1 MARRLLAPLLL
12 LGCARASPP
21 APPPPRP
28 TIAPELLA
36 LPRAPLDASRAPRRL
51 ALGSCNSQRAPAQPA
66 WDAVLA
72 REPPPDAFVWLGDI
86 VYADK
91 PILLK
96 LRVPGS
102 PRDVAEAYEAQLRDH
117 AGYRRLVARVPV
129 LGVWDDHDAGT
140 NDADRHVR
148 EDWKRDSQQLL
159 LDFLGV
165 GAHDERRGYE
175 GVFSA
180 VTLGGGGGG
189 SSNGDGSGAPASPS
203 PSLQIILLDN
213 RFHRDRYE
221 TSFGPLALPRLAA
234 ARHQDMLGA
243 EQWRFLER
251 ELARGAPG
259 GERPADVLVI
269 GAGLQIVSLGD
280 PWVAESWSKL
290 PQSRARLLALLAL
303 HNRSRVVFA
312 TGDVHFGEISRLDC
326 AFVGYPLHDLTT
338 SGLTHSWGGP
348 LKRAVVGWSMLS
360 ATRVAGA
367 AVSEAARSWLGGPG
381 WTNAMNF
388 GELDLEWE
396 RRELT
401 LRVLGVDG
409 VAQLEHRVSFASLE
423 RGADAAADAD
433 VEACA
438 HAPMDEGLTPACARL
453 LAQCGPQPSSAESL
467 RYVLWHVLVFGGAA
481 AVSLLLVAGPF
492 LACACGK
499 RLSRVGG
506 ALGANALIVVSWA
519 AVWASLRTLS

>member
-1 MARRLLAPLLL
+1 LLSPALSS
-12 LGCARASPP
+12 AS
-21 APPPPRP
+21 ASAPRP

-66 WDAVLA
+66 WDAMLA
-72 REPPPDAFVWLGDI
+72 REPLPDAFVWLGDI

-102 PRDVAEAYEAQLRDH
+102 PSDVAEAYAAQLRDFD
-117 AGYRRLVARVPV
+117 GYRRLVARVPV

-140 NDADRHVR
+140 NDQDRHVR
-148 EDWKRDSQQLL
+148 EDWKAQSQQLL

-165 GAHDERRGYE
+165 DMRDERRGYE
-175 GVFSA
+175 GVYSA
-180 VTLGGGGGG
+180 VSLGGGELGGGGGG
-189 SSNGDGSGAPASPS
+189 GGARAPL
-203 PSLQIILLDN
+203 LQLVLLDN

-234 ARHQDMLGA
+234 ARRQDMLGA

-312 TGDVHFGEISRLDC
+312 SGDVHFGEISRLDC
-326 AFVGYPLHDLTT
+326 AFLGYPLYDLTT
-338 SGLTHSWGGP
+338 SGLTHSWAGP

-360 ATRVAGA
+360 STRVAGA
-367 AVSEAARSWLGGPG
+367 AVSEASRSWLGGPG
-381 WTNAMNF
+381 WTNEKNF

-396 RRELT
+396 RREVS

-409 VAQLEHRVSFASLE
+409 STQLEQRVPFAALE
-423 RGADAAADAD
+423 RGAAGAGADAD

-453 LAQCGPQPSSAESL
+453 LAQCGPQPSAAESRL
-467 RYVLWHVLVFGGAA
+467 YVLWHLLVFGGAGA
-481 AVSLLLVAGPF
+481 LCLLLTAGPF
-492 LACACGK
+492 IACACGK
-499 RLSRVGG
+499 RLQHVGG
-506 ALGANALIVVSWA
+506 ALGANALLAAAAA
-519 AVWASLRTLS
+519 AVYASLRGLS